1 MDALDFTDAEL
12 VAQTLAGSRDAFGRI
27 VSRYQS
33 LICSLNYSATG
44 DLGQSEDLAQETFIT
59 AWKDLGKLREP
70 DKLRPWL
77 CRISRN
83 LTFDVLR
90 KQGREPSH
98 DAEPLDSV
106 HESPAPGLQ
115 PAERA
120 ITTEEQEILWRS
132 VGRIPEIYRE
142 PLILFYREHQS
153 VQAVAQKLELS
164 EDAVKQRLSR
174 GRKLLQEQVL
184 AFVEGALE
192 RTNPGKVFTIGVLA
206 ALSSVTISAKA
217 ATAGAVAVKGSA
229 AAKAAAAT
237 GLLGA
242 LAGPLMAFFGNY
254 VGYRMSL
261 ATAES
266 DGERARIKS
275 AYRTIFSLV
284 VAFSAALAGL
294 GLWAGFSRQDRSPF
308 FGFLFTVLAV
318 SYAVT
323 MFILIV
329 RSNRRHRKFIAG
341 LVEKG
346 MLDATTKPAWEFR
359 SRASLFGLPL
369 VHICFGD
376 RRAVVKKPVTAW
388 IAVGDR
394 ALGGLFAFGG
404 IAIAPVSIGGCA
416 IGLFSFGGLALG
428 ILVLGGFGFGVWT
441 FCGMGAG
448 WQAFGGGVFAW
459 KAAMGGF
466 AIAHDFA
473 LGGIA
478 QAAQANNKAAA
489 QFISSSWF
497 FRNGLVLANYGFWLN
512 LIWII
517 PMLVQWRVIVKKR
530 RREQERAA

>member
-1 MDALDFTDAEL
+1 MDTLDFTDAEL
-12 VAQTLAGSRDAFGRI
+12 VAQTLTGSREAFGRI
-27 VSRYQS
+27 VARYQS
-33 LICSLNYSATG
+33 LICSLNYSAIG
-44 DLGQSEDLAQETFIT
+44 DLGRSEDIAQETFIT

-70 DKLRPWL
+70 EKLRSWL
-77 CRISRN
+77 CQISRN
-83 LTFDVLR
+83 LACDALR

-98 DAEPLDSV
+98 DAEGLDSA

-120 ITTEEQEILWRS
+120 INTEEQEILWRS

-153 VQAVAQKLELS
+153 VEAVAQKLELS

-174 GRKLLQEQVL
+174 GRKLLHEEVL

-192 RTNPGKVFTIGVLA
+192 RTNPGKVFTISVLA
-206 ALSSVTISAKA
+206 ALSSVSISAKA
-217 ATAGAVAVKGSA
+217 ATAGAVAVKSSG
-229 AAKAAAAT
+229 AAKTAAAT
-237 GLLGA
+237 GLIGA

-261 ATAES
+261 AAAES

-275 AYRTIFSLV
+275 AYRTVFWFIV
-284 VAFSAALAGL
+284 TFSAALTGL
-294 GLWAGFSRQDRSPF
+294 GVWAGFGRQDRLPLIGS
-308 FGFLFTVLAV
+308 LFTVLAV
-318 SYAVT
+318 TYAITIFV
-323 MFILIV
+323 LIV

-346 MLDATTKPAWEFR
+346 MLDATAKPAWEFR
-359 SRASLFGLPL
+359 SRASLLGLPL
-369 VHICFGD
+369 VHVCFGD

-404 IAIAPVSIGGCA
+404 IAVAPVSIGGFA
-416 IGLFSFGGLALG
+416 IGLFSFGGFALG

-478 QAAQANNKAAA
+478 QAAQANNKAASD
-489 QFISSSWF
+489 FIGSCRF
-497 FRNGLVLANYGFWLN
+497 FRDALVMANYGFWLN
-512 LIWII
+512 LIWVI